1 VTAASAVMRGVT
13 RHRLLSIALAAS
25 LALNL
30 FFVAGAVWI
39 RLHGPL
45 GPVPISERAQHIAE
59 ELNLDPTHRAALL
72 HYFQDLRA
80 HLRQMHREVGP
91 LVRAAWAELAKPNAD
106 ETVVMRL
113 FDEAAQ
119 KRRGFQ
125 REVTASTL
133 SFLATLTPDQRK
145 KFVELARQRP
155 PRWARPVK
163 RGVTP

>member
-1 VTAASAVMRGVT
+1 VTAASAVMNGVT
-13 RHRLLSIALAAS
+13 RRRLLSIALAAS
-25 LALNL
+25 LALNV

-45 GPVPISERAQHIAE
+45 GPVPVAERADHIAA

-72 HYFQDLRA
+72 RYFQDLRA
-80 HLRQMHREVGP
+80 HLQQMRREVSP
-91 LVRAAWAELAKPNAD
+91 LVTSAWTELAKPDANEA
-106 ETVVMRL
+106 EVMRL

-125 REVTASTL
+125 RQVTTSTL
-133 SFLATLTPDQRK
+133 SLLATLTPEQRK
-145 KFVELARQRP
+145 KFVELARQPRA
-155 PRWARPVK
+155 RWARPVK